1 MYFSPLFSP
10 LNGVAI
16 GHVRGLLVLKI
27 HPKIAGGWITIRNDS
42 IGPFGVN
49 AAIGDV
55 AITLYIYIWV
65 PIRTHI
71 LYIWNFIGLCI
82 GLYDRRIRKNNADWL
97 IHDNLVM

>member
-55 AITLYIYIWV
+55 AITLYIYMG
-65 PIRTHI
+65 THTYP
-71 LYIWNFIGLCI
+71 YIIYMEFHWLMH
-82 GLYDRRIRKNNADWL
+82 WL
-97 IHDNLVM
+97 I